1 MSSMSVP
8 ASAKNSA
15 FKSSI
20 SFIVSGSTAH
30 FLICYACMPTY
41 GNGIIFG
48 MLIITGNRGICI
60 CMFARI

>member
-15 FKSSI
+15 FRSSI

-30 FLICYACMPTY
+30 FLICYVCMPTY
-41 GNGIIFG
+41 GKGIIFG
-48 MLIITGNRGICI
+48 MLIITGN
-60 CMFARI
+60 